1 MSKSFKLAKSGFL
14 LLKNQG
20 FPDIDTYTQS
30 CNILSIAILIHGL
43 GVNHHGRERGC
54 GLAAWFKWDWHGPP
68 WAHSK
73 YLKGT
78 AMWQENRP
86 SFFDNLM
93 QELRRLCQEK
103 HSGTLFIT
111 TEENHSARFVLQE
124 GTIVGITY
132 RTKHGSDAI
141 PFIKSITGG
150 HYTFA
155 GKSVFLSYSE
165 SNTVSLPGTPEI
177 LWLLGADLEF
187 PANPVPV
194 PVAVSPPVA
203 VAAVRPIKND
213 APAPAKK
220 ILVVEDS
227 DTTRKLIAKILT
239 QLGYAVVEA
248 EDGLAAF
255 ARLNEESPDLMLL
268 DIVMPG
274 IDGYKVLSMVRKHE
288 KFKNLPIIM
297 MTSKVSLLDRLR
309 GKMDGSIEY
318 LAKPF
323 TSGQLLEKLSSFFHQ
338 TSKLIYELAV

>member
-1 MSKSFKLAKSGFL
+1 
-14 LLKNQG
+14 
-20 FPDIDTYTQS
+20 
-30 CNILSIAILIHGL
+30 
-43 GVNHHGRERGC
+43 
-54 GLAAWFKWDWHGPP
+54 
-68 WAHSK
+68 
-73 YLKGT
+73 
-78 AMWQENRP
+78 MWQEDRSP
-86 SFFDNLM
+86 FFDNLV

-111 TEENHSARFVLQE
+111 TEENHSARFVIQ
-124 GTIVGITY
+124 GGVIIGITY
-132 RTKHGSDAI
+132 RTKHGPEAI
-141 PFIKSITGG
+141 PFIKNIKGG

-165 SNTVSLPGTPEI
+165 STTTSLPETPEI
-177 LWLLGADLEF
+177 LRLLSVDLVV
-187 PANPVPV
+187 PANPVSAPAVVSSATIV
-194 PVAVSPPVA
+194 PIVKAANSISGSVAVSPMATVS
-203 VAAVRPIKND
+203 AARPIRND
-213 APAPAKK
+213 PPTPAKK

-288 KFKNLPIIM
+288 KFRNLPVIM

-323 TSGQLLEKLSSFFHQ
+323 TSGQLLEKLTIFFYQ
-338 TSKLIYELAV
+338 TGRMLYELAV